1 MRHSKLKEA
10 VARVL
15 KQEGFITD
23 FGVSGGPLKKLEI
36 SLKIKNRQGVIAG
49 IKKIS
54 KPGLRKYVGAG
65 EMPRVLGG
73 LGVAI
78 ISTSQGVMRGASRWP
93 SNPSTSSTWPPT
105 RNFPRTRRGA
115 SCSPG
120 TAGSPS
126 TNWPVAALD

>member
-1 MRHSKLKEA
+1 MDPVADMLTCVRNASKALKPKVEVRHSKLKEA

-54 KPGLRKYVGAG
+54 KPGLRHYVGAG
-65 EMPRVLGG
+65 EIPRVLGG
-73 LGVAI
+73 MGVAI
-78 ISTSQGVMRGASRWP
+78 ISTSKGVLTGQEARSQKLGGEVLVHVW
-93 SNPSTSSTWPPT
+93 
-105 RNFPRTRRGA
+105 
-115 SCSPG
+115 
-120 TAGSPS
+120 
-126 TNWPVAALD
+126 